1 MDKIENSDIVIYSDK
16 RLERLLKVHDKI
28 NELLE
33 KFPIGIPSK
42 IKSKIV
48 DKLFSDKQMQELIL
62 DIQEKRIPPAEAD
75 AALILAADRFT
86 KVFSSLAFL
95 IGAEP
100 IPGPDIVLLI
110 PLQMMLISLI
120 AYLSGRNLSTKTTGE
135 FLASVGVNLGAGFV
149 FREAARQLIKLFA
162 GPGNLISGGVAA
174 SGTLAIGKAA
184 IAYYLQGVNKEDIK
198 GIFSKAK
205 NKYIKN
211 KNS

>member
-1 MDKIENSDIVIYSDK
+1 MDKTEKNEIVIYSDK
-16 RLERLLKVHDKI
+16 RLERLLKLHDKI
-28 NELLE
+28 SELIQ

-42 IKSKIV
+42 IRNKIT

-62 DIQEKRIPPAEAD
+62 DIQEKRVPPSEAD
-75 AALILAADRFT
+75 KALLLAADRFT

-95 IGAEP
+95 IGTEP
-100 IPGPDIVLLI
+100 IPGPDIALLI

-149 FREAARQLIKLFA
+149 FREAARQLVKLFA

-174 SGTLAIGKAA
+174 SGTFAIGKAA
-184 IAYYLQGVNKEDIK
+184 SAYYLEGVKKEDIK

-205 NKYIKN
+205 NKFVKDKN
-211 KNS
+211 